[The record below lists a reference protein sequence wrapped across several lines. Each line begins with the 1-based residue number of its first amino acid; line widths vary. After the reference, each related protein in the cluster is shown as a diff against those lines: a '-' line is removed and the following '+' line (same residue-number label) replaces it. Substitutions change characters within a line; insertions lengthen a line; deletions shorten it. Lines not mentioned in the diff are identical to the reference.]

1 MVNLNSLWHKC
12 RRRVPPVRRFFLLAT
27 LGSSLVLLLSWV
39 PSTLPLPAP
48 IATLTKAIAQ
58 VSPSSDASSD
68 AEASAEIGWE
78 FLGSRDLNQASITQ
92 TQYEGECPGTDD
104 SSVEAQFTSDRTPPG
119 RRRRVTIR
127 NVTRGLGSDPYPYTD
142 RDYDEG
148 RSSEATRMEFGTTHS
163 GRRFRVL
170 EGENEFEY
178 EIRERR
184 QVIDSGRF
192 TATIERLVD
201 VQRRDTTAQTESV
214 CMNSAVGLNVC
225 ADVRTRTN
233 YTCPGGRVLRSIM
246 QPNNPEISTLVS
258 NQTPSYMEYWLNGR
272 IQQLPSGRERIYTGN
287 SLTLEFQATTN
298 CSGWAGCPPPQTLNL
313 QPGKRYQFRST
324 QFGTGTIELVDF
336 PR

>member
-1 MVNLNSLWHKC
+1 MVNLPPL
-12 RRRVPPVRRFFLLAT
+12 RRTWRRLISPVGRFLLLT
-27 LGSSLVLLLSWV
+27 SLGSGLVLMLALV
-39 PSTLPLPAP
+39 PSNLSLPEP
-48 IATLTKAIAQ
+48 IASLTRAIAQ
-58 VSPSSDASSD
+58 SESS
-68 AEASAEIGWE
+68 EIGWE
-78 FLGSRDLNQASITQ
+78 FLGNRDLNQASITQ

-104 SSVEAQFTSDRTPPG
+104 SYVEARFTSDRTPPG
-119 RRRRVTIR
+119 PRRRVIVR
-127 NVTRGLGSDPYPYTD
+127 NITRGLASDPYPYTE

-148 RSSEATRMEFGTTHS
+148 RSSEATRMEFGTRHS

-192 TATIERLVD
+192 TANIEQLVD
-201 VQRRDTTAQTESV
+201 VQRRDATAQTESV

-233 YTCPGGRVLRSIM
+233 YTCPGGRVLRSVM
-246 QPNNPEISTLVS
+246 QPNNPEISTLIS
-258 NQTPSYMEYWLNGR
+258 NQTPWSMEYWVNGR

-287 SLTLEFQATTN
+287 SLSVEFQANPN
-298 CSGWAGCPPPQTLNL
+298 CSGWAGCQPSQTLTL
-313 QPGKRYQFRST
+313 QPGRRYQFRSP
-324 QFGTGTIELVDF
+324 QFGNGTIELADF